1 MCIRDS
7 PSAVIG
13 LLVVF
18 CLKDAVFT
26 SWHGLPELLGI
37 LAVALLHRWKKNILL
52 SIAGGTIFYMVLV
65 QTVSYTHLG
74 VIMIVL
80 AISITGV
87 WCISL
92 LRRILA
98 LLEQNQNMND
108 EAGQASEKQSA
119 QAE

>member
-1 MCIRDS
+1 MVKFNWSTFWI
-7 PSAVIG
+7 V
-13 LLVVF
+13 LVSCF
-18 CLKDAVFT
+18 WT
-26 SWHGLPELLGI
+26 MI
-37 LAVALLHRWKKNILL
+37 LAFFVEL
-52 SIAGGTIFYMVLV
+52 YLV
-65 QTVSYTHLG
+65 G
-74 VIMIVL
+74 AMMIVM
-80 AISITGV
+80 AITGV